1 MEILIKLDDNGI
13 EIIRCSKCK
22 EFKYKYDM
30 VKDKKKKIGVRT
42 LCKKCNS
49 RNTIE
54 SQKNSET
61 YKKLRRISYQK
72 CIEKHNE
79 TRSKYNSTEEFKE
92 NRRQYFRK
100 YYPERYKTD
109 PEFKLRH
116 RLAKRILTAIQREYK
131 SGSTLELIGCSIDEA
146 KKHIESQFKDGM
158 TWDNHG
164 LHGWHIDHIKP
175 CASFDLT
182 DPEQQKQCFHYTNLQ
197 PLWAEDNMK
206 KGDKYKEI

>member
-1 MEILIKLDDNGI
+1 MIHGGLMRMKDKMVI
-13 EIIRCSKCK
+13 EYFTCYRCKK
-22 EFKYKYDM
+22 EKHISEFT
-30 VKDKKKKIGVRT
+30 KDKKRKSGIRTICKI
-42 LCKKCNS
+42 CNVEYTQGMQRKYPERHKIQKSEISKRYLAKNKDRIYKS
-49 RNTIE
+49 R
-54 SQKNSET
+54 KN
-61 YKKLRRISYQK
+61 
-72 CIEKHNE
+72 
-79 TRSKYNSTEEFKE
+79 
-92 NRRQYFRK
+92 NREAINKYFRK
-100 YYPERYKTD
+100 YFSERYKTD

-158 TWDNHG
+158 TWENHG

-182 DPEQQKQCFHYTNLQ
+182 DPEQQKECFHYTNLQ

-206 KGDKYKEI
+206 KGGKYE